1 MNRREFFKALVVL
14 TFVTLPFFSF
24 ACKSTPE
31 ADAEGKVI
39 AEKGVSLSVPVQKKV
54 SSSLS
59 EIDQSIVN
67 DVKIGTRLSL
77 KRAFANLRQSEQEY
91 TESQAVLLNMI
102 YETMQILYPE
112 DKILWLVPT
121 LTEENDYISILD
133 SAKKG
138 VYDDSAAYDDFFV
151 RVLPSLVLIT
161 SPNSTGF
168 FADSRT
174 SLDIALSEFPESFIA
189 NYLRGVLAYRQQHY
203 SEANVFFQKACEIDP
218 EYINLKRSY
227 AESLLKVG
235 DNERSFAIANALLES
250 DPENFDYLRICAY
263 ATLNQKKMAEAQQ
276 YIIRALQQQP
286 NNPDFILLRAKM
298 LMSEGEYL
306 NASSLLDAYYRNDN
320 TSKDYL
326 LMRATLQRDWNKNNT
341 TASNTISQAL
351 YLYPDDTEVILFAV
365 ELMISS
371 GQQIGTKSS
380 RELVE
385 QVIAT
390 EPSNMKSQELLLKI
404 LVNEKQWQE
413 AYSLSSELI
422 QKGNCSLETV
432 SLRIEICLY
441 LKNNSDAR
449 KTIPLLSKL
458 TSDQSFVDLAQIRI
472 LISEGNRAEALKQI
486 TASLSKDYSN
496 QVKSDLYFEKSRIAS
511 SSEAQLADLRSCL
524 TANPRNQNALLALY
538 NYYFDKADYRK
549 SQYYLRQAI
558 ALNPQNAELM
568 TLSSQLEELLKTR

>member
-1 MNRREFFKALVVL
+1 MNRRGFFKALVVL
-14 TFVTLPFFSF
+14 TFVTLSFFSF

-138 VYDDSAAYDDFFV
+138 VYDDSATYDDFFV

-203 SEANVFFQKACEIDP
+203 SEANVFFQKAYEIDP

-227 AESLLKVG
+227 AESLLKIG
-235 DNERSFAIANALLES
+235 DNERSFAIASALLES
-250 DPENFDYLRICAY
+250 NPENFDYLRICAY

-306 NASSLLDAYYRNDN
+306 NASSLLDAYSRNDN

-449 KTIPLLSKL
+449 KAIPLLSKL

-568 TLSSQLEELLKTR
+568 ALSSQLEELLKTR